1 MACFISKVWL
11 QGGWVQN
18 GQFLDY
24 VIFEWSQRL
33 RKRHGDGDAAE
44 AQTEMCMKIGSFYEL
59 KATGEENTF
68 DIIITKDMTLDD
80 VAQKIM
86 DVVNGL

>member
-1 MACFISKVWL
+1 
-11 QGGWVQN
+11 
-18 GQFLDY
+18 
-24 VIFEWSQRL
+24 
-33 RKRHGDGDAAE
+33 
-44 AQTEMCMKIGSFYEL
+44 MCMKIGSFYEL

>member
-1 MACFISKVWL
+1 MVP
-11 QGGWVQN
+11 
-18 GQFLDY
+18 
-24 VIFEWSQRL
+24 
-33 RKRHGDGDAAE
+33 KRHGDGDAAE

-86 DVVNGL
+86 AIVNDL

>member
-1 MACFISKVWL
+1 
-11 QGGWVQN
+11 
-18 GQFLDY
+18 
-24 VIFEWSQRL
+24 
-33 RKRHGDGDAAE
+33 
-44 AQTEMCMKIGSFYEL
+44 MKIGSFYEL